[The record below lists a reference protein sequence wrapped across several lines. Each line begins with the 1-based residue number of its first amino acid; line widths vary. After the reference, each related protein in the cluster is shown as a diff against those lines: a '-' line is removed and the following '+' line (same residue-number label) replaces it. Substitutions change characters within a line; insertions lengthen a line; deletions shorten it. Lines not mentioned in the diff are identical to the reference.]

1 MHLQQCLHLR
11 CEKADS
17 HVRHTSLPLPW
28 EESREAACIRLI
40 FYRHFKRGR
49 DYCTA
54 TGLETRTREMHC
66 HSYLVHYLSLAM
78 ILAGLGHLINHK
90 KVQPFYGR
98 YMGSSPPAK
107 VVPARVAWFLQ
118 EMPAFLV
125 PLLLMLT
132 WHNPSST
139 GKYLL
144 LGTFCTHYFQR

>member
-1 MHLQQCLHLR
+1 
-11 CEKADS
+11 
-17 HVRHTSLPLPW
+17 
-28 EESREAACIRLI
+28 
-40 FYRHFKRGR
+40 
-49 DYCTA
+49 
-54 TGLETRTREMHC
+54 MHC